1 MSYGYGT
8 EYTPNRIMGRPTIPD
23 DPNACGTNR
32 GIWQHRRKGE
42 KNCLKCKEKANAN
55 RRAAYR
61 AQMANILAR
70 EQEKR
75 NTTRRNE

>member
-32 GIWQHRRKGE
+32 GIWQHKRAGQ
-42 KNCLKCKEKANAN
+42 KNCDKCREKQNAN
-55 RRAAYR
+55 RRASYR
-61 AQMANILAR
+61 AQMANILA
-70 EQEKR
+70 QEKSKG
-75 NTTRRNE
+75 NATRRNE